1 MMQQRRAHGVI
12 LVLTLALGAG
22 CTSLREVPRSE
33 YAAMPE
39 RQHVQVKTR
48 DDLVYVFD
56 YARFEHD
63 TLTGYR
69 ERPTEGAVPDVAT
82 HQIPLDDI
90 TELSIRGLDWYRTGL
105 VGGTVVA
112 GVLAAGLTR
121 SKHDNGSDSGSSG
134 GGKGGPLGSTRP

>member
-1 MMQQRRAHGVI
+1 MFHQRRAHGMVLI
-12 LVLTLALGAG
+12 LTLALGAG

-48 DDLVYVFD
+48 DNLVYVFD
-56 YARFEHD
+56 YARFDRD

-69 ERPTEGAVPDVAT
+69 ERPTEGPNPDVAS

-90 TELSIRGLDWYRTGL
+90 AELSVRGLDWYRTGL

-121 SKHDNGSDSGSSG
+121 SKHDNTDGATSG
-134 GGKGGPLGSTRP
+134 GGKTPPSLSRR